1 MPKLESPT
9 GAQIAR
15 VALVGNPNAGKTTVF
30 NALTGSFQKVGN
42 YPGVTVEKVEGAFTQ
57 GGKRYHLIDVPGL
70 YSLDVVSEDEQ
81 VARDVL
87 AGTGTQESKPDLL
100 ICVMDGNNLERNL
113 FLFSQLAE
121 LGLPIVC
128 AMTMTDVAKDKGVE
142 IDDAHLSR
150 LLGVPVIRI
159 VGHKGEGVAQL
170 KDAVSHALLERPTA
184 SAIRT
189 KLLSDLR
196 DSFARAGYDYSTEQL
211 ESEVAHRPEKLLSDA
226 EPFPEIQDLLTRIR
240 SNQIEPRDRYKW
252 AESIT
257 QEVVRV
263 SEAHRIKRRS
273 DALDRIV
280 THRVFGLAIFVAVMY
295 VMFQSIYT
303 LAAPIMDWIE
313 GGFAALS
320 TWVGPMVESN
330 EILASF
336 LTDGLIT
343 GVGSVVVFLPQ
354 ILILFFF
361 ISVLEGSGYLARAA
375 FLMDRSLG
383 WCGLNG
389 RAFIPLLSS
398 FACAIPGI
406 MAARVMPDQ
415 RSRLATILV
424 APLMSCSARLPVYL
438 LLIGAFIEPRF
449 GPAWAGFTLFA
460 MHFMGLIVA
469 IPVVLILNR
478 RVIKGKRLPF
488 VLEMPPY
495 QWPKWKDVALTLLN
509 RAKVFLKIAGTIIL
523 FMSMVV
529 WALLYF
535 PRSDADEVAY
545 RSAYAS
551 LSEDVKQS
559 ISEENFILE
568 RQTENSYLGR
578 FGKFIE
584 PVFVPAGFDWRISTG
599 ILAAFPAR
607 EVVVP
612 TLGIIFTVGSDADEE
627 SESLRSQLVSAKWP
641 DGRPL
646 MTPWT
651 AIGLM
656 AFFALC
662 AQCMATLATVRRETG
677 SWKWPLFMFTYMTA
691 LAYVAAVAI
700 HQLSRLF

>member
-1 MPKLESPT
+1 MQDLERPT
-9 GAQIAR
+9 TTQVAK

-42 YPGVTVEKVEGAFTQ
+42 YPGVTVEKIEGAFSY
-57 GGKRYHLIDVPGL
+57 GGRRFHLIDVPGL

-81 VARDVL
+81 VARNVL
-87 AGTGTQESKPDLL
+87 EGTGAGESKPDLL
-100 ICVMDGNNLERNL
+100 ICVVDGNNLERNL

-121 LGLPIVC
+121 LDTPIVC
-128 AMTMTDVAKDKGVE
+128 AITMTDVAKDKGIE
-142 IDDAHLSR
+142 IDDTLLSK
-150 LLGVPVIRI
+150 LLGVPVVRI
-159 VGHKGEGVAQL
+159 VGHKGDGVTQL
-170 KDAVSHALLERPTA
+170 KAAVAEAIMAPPNA
-184 SAIRT
+184 SVIRS
-189 KLLSDLR
+189 KFLADLR
-196 DSFARAGYDYSTEQL
+196 DSFARAGYDYSFEQL
-211 ESEVAHRPEKLLSDA
+211 ENEVANRPEKLRSDA
-226 EPFPEIQDLLTRIR
+226 EPFPEIQDLLSRIR

-257 QEVVRV
+257 QEVLRI

-273 DALDRIV
+273 DALDRIL
-280 THRVFGLAIFVAVMY
+280 THRIFGLAIFVAVMY

-303 LAAPIMDWIE
+303 LAAPVMDWIE

-320 TWVGPMVESN
+320 AWVGPRVEFN

-343 GVGSVVVFLPQ
+343 GIGSVVVFLPQ
-354 ILILFFF
+354 ILILFLF
-361 ISVLEGSGYLARAA
+361 ISILEGSGYLARAA

-460 MHFMGLIVA
+460 MHFMGLVVA

-478 RVIKGKRLPF
+478 RIIKGKRLPF

-495 QWPKWKDVALTLLN
+495 QWPKWRDVALTLLN

-523 FMSMVV
+523 FMSIIV

-535 PRSDADEVAY
+535 PRSDSDEVAY

-551 LSEDVKQS
+551 LPEVVKQS
-559 ISEENFILE
+559 VTEENFVLE

-584 PVFVPAGFDWRISTG
+584 PIFVPAGFDWRISTG

-627 SESLRSQLVSAKWP
+627 SESLRSQLESAKWP

-662 AQCMATLATVRRETG
+662 AQCMATLATVKRETG
-677 SWKWPLFMFTYMTA
+677 SWKWPLFMFTYMSS
-691 LAYVAAVAI
+691 LAYIAAVAI
-700 HQLSRLF
+700 HQLSKLF

>member
-1 MPKLESPT
+1 VQDLERPT
-9 GAQIAR
+9 TTQVAK

-42 YPGVTVEKVEGAFTQ
+42 YPGVTVEKIEGAFSY
-57 GGKRYHLIDVPGL
+57 GGRRFHLIDVPGL

-81 VARDVL
+81 VARNVL
-87 AGTGTQESKPDLL
+87 EGTGAGESKPDLL
-100 ICVMDGNNLERNL
+100 ICVVDGNNLERNL

-121 LGLPIVC
+121 LDTPIVC
-128 AMTMTDVAKDKGVE
+128 AITMTDVAKDKGIE
-142 IDDAHLSR
+142 IDDTLLSK
-150 LLGVPVIRI
+150 LLGVPVVRI
-159 VGHKGEGVAQL
+159 VGHKGDGVTQL
-170 KDAVSHALLERPTA
+170 KAAVAEAIMAPPNA
-184 SAIRT
+184 SVIRS
-189 KLLSDLR
+189 KFLADLR
-196 DSFARAGYDYSTEQL
+196 DSFARAGYDYSFEQL
-211 ESEVAHRPEKLLSDA
+211 ENEVANRPEKLRSDA
-226 EPFPEIQDLLTRIR
+226 EPFPEIQDLLSRIR

-257 QEVVRV
+257 QEVLRI

-273 DALDRIV
+273 DALDRIL
-280 THRVFGLAIFVAVMY
+280 THRIFGLAIFVAVMY

-303 LAAPIMDWIE
+303 LAAPVMDWIE

-320 TWVGPMVESN
+320 AWVGPRVEFN

-343 GVGSVVVFLPQ
+343 GIGSVVVFLPQ
-354 ILILFFF
+354 ILILFLF
-361 ISVLEGSGYLARAA
+361 ISILEGSGYLARAA

-460 MHFMGLIVA
+460 MHFMGLVVA

-478 RVIKGKRLPF
+478 RIIKGKRLPF

-495 QWPKWKDVALTLLN
+495 QWPKWRDVALTLLN

-523 FMSMVV
+523 FMSIIV

-535 PRSDADEVAY
+535 PRSDSDEVAY

-551 LSEDVKQS
+551 LPEVVKQS
-559 ISEENFILE
+559 VTEENFVLE

-584 PVFVPAGFDWRISTG
+584 PIFVPAGFDWRISTG

-627 SESLRSQLVSAKWP
+627 SESLRSQLESAKWP

-662 AQCMATLATVRRETG
+662 AQCMATLATVKRETG
-677 SWKWPLFMFTYMTA
+677 SWKWPLFMFTYMSS
-691 LAYVAAVAI
+691 LAYIAAVAI
-700 HQLSRLF
+700 HQLSKLF